1 MAVKESKYRPP
12 ESVLRKISKVL
23 MPLWGVR
30 AGLYITAQTVLRKKI
45 TVQYP
50 EQKVDIDPTYRGKI
64 SLLFQP
70 GTHEDICISCLQCQK
85 ICPVECIHIIP
96 KVGDDKKRKVGVF
109 DVDLNKCLF
118 CGMCEEICPEAC
130 IVLDPIYDFSSY
142 SHDGLYITATGLS
155 RDASDVEWK
164 AMLDE
169 KERKKRETEAKRAA
183 KKAQSPEPEAQ
194 GGESS

>member
-1 MAVKESKYRPP
+1 MAARESKYKPP

-23 MPLWGVR
+23 MPLWGIR
-30 AGLYITAQTVLRKKI
+30 AGLYITAQTVLRRKI

-50 EQKVDIDPTYRGKI
+50 ERKVAIDPGYRGKI

-70 GTHEDICISCLQCQK
+70 ETHEDICINCLLCEK

-96 KVGDDKKRKVGVF
+96 KVGDDKKRRVGVF

-118 CGMCEEICPEAC
+118 CAMCEETCPEYC
-130 IVLDPIYDFSSY
+130 IVLDTVYDYSSY
-142 SHDGLYITATGLS
+142 THDGLYITVTGLRRDATG
-155 RDASDVEWK
+155 AEWK

-169 KERKKRETEAKRAA
+169 KERKKRELEAKRAA
-183 KKAQSPEPEAQ
+183 KKAQVPGAEAQ